1 MRKLIIILLA
11 TSLLWIWQGSVIM
24 AKTNISFW
32 TTETQSERMK
42 TIQLILDTFEAL
54 NDDIQVKLIPVDE
67 NDLPTQMAAA
77 SAAGNI
83 PEVIEMGSELAVT
96 FGSEG
101 IMDFGAHE
109 AVINKIGRDDF
120 FKGALQL
127 TTSPSGQAYALPYHG
142 WVQGI
147 WYRADWFKEAGL
159 APPTTWYNILK
170 AAKHFNNPAKNK
182 YGILIGTKPEG
193 FAEQVF
199 TQFAISN
206 GAREFDADGNLVFN
220 SDAMRETLEY
230 YKELQKY
237 TPPGPQTW
245 RARDYYLQGKM
256 AMFFYSTYIMD
267 DLSLADVAKGSLTG
281 ENFDGLGGVGFDSNL
296 VKNTKMV
303 SSFKNTQDSSYG
315 VIVTLGITKAKSASK
330 TSAAKRL
337 VRFMYEEDAYVTF
350 LHMAPGGMNPV
361 LRSMAQSDKF
371 MNDPKGI
378 FKHYGKDKISEIIG
392 GLDHLQKFEI
402 VEGKMFPASGEI
414 FAQKI
419 IPQMIYKTIFE
430 GVSTQAAMD
439 EAEAEMRKIINK

>member
-1 MRKLIIILLA
+1 
-11 TSLLWIWQGSVIM
+11 
-24 AKTNISFW
+24 
-32 TTETQSERMK
+32 
-42 TIQLILDTFEAL
+42 
-54 NDDIQVKLIPVDE
+54 
-67 NDLPTQMAAA
+67 
-77 SAAGNI
+77 
-83 PEVIEMGSELAVT
+83 
-96 FGSEG
+96 
-101 IMDFGAHE
+101 MDFGAHE

>member
-1 MRKLIIILLA
+1 
-11 TSLLWIWQGSVIM
+11 
-24 AKTNISFW
+24 
-32 TTETQSERMK
+32 
-42 TIQLILDTFEAL
+42 
-54 NDDIQVKLIPVDE
+54 
-67 NDLPTQMAAA
+67 
-77 SAAGNI
+77 
-83 PEVIEMGSELAVT
+83 
-96 FGSEG
+96 
-101 IMDFGAHE
+101 
-109 AVINKIGRDDF
+109 
-120 FKGALQL
+120 
-127 TTSPSGQAYALPYHG
+127 
-142 WVQGI
+142 
-147 WYRADWFKEAGL
+147 
-159 APPTTWYNILK
+159 
-170 AAKHFNNPAKNK
+170 
-182 YGILIGTKPEG
+182 
-193 FAEQVF
+193 
-199 TQFAISN
+199 
-206 GAREFDADGNLVFN
+206 
-220 SDAMRETLEY
+220 
-230 YKELQKY
+230 
-237 TPPGPQTW
+237 
-245 RARDYYLQGKM
+245 M